1 MHRQTRPLRLA
12 CLVSLLCLLATP
24 GGARAGEPAA
34 GEPGWNQWRGPN
46 RDGRVGGAAWPLDL
60 SDLERIWRVELGRGY
75 ASPIVVGDRVFVAET
90 VAGEEESVRAL
101 ARADGRELW
110 RVRWP
115 ADGNVPFFAAAN
127 GDWIRATPL
136 YDEGAL
142 YVGGME
148 EVLIKL
154 DAGTG
159 EELWRVDFPARFGTR
174 VPDFGFVSSPLAD
187 GDHLYVQAANSLVK
201 LDKATG
207 DTVWR
212 ALENDGNIMRSGAFS
227 SPVMATLA
235 GRRQLLVQT
244 RERLNGLD
252 PRTGEVLWSQPV
264 PSFRGMNILTPTVVG
279 DRVLTST
286 YRNNTFLYEIGE
298 GPEGLAPRLLWT
310 HKSPGYMSS
319 PVIVDGHAYL
329 HLGSGRLICL
339 DLETG
344 SERWVSQPL
353 GKYLSMIAR
362 GGKLLALND
371 AGELILIAADPERP
385 EVLDRRQVADSPT
398 WAHLALLGDQLVVRD
413 LEAVA
418 AFRWPGAAPAGAA
431 ATTAGAP

>member
-1 MHRQTRPLRLA
+1 MRHHRTRLELTG
-12 CLVSLLCLLATP
+12 LGLLLCLLAVP
-24 GGARAGEPAA
+24 RGAEA

-46 RDGRVGGAAWPLDL
+46 RDGRIGGAAWPLDL
-60 SDLERIWRVELGRGY
+60 TGLERIWRVELGRGY
-75 ASPIVVGDRVFVAET
+75 ASPIIAGDRIFVAET
-90 VAGEEESVRAL
+90 VAGSEESVRAL

-115 ADGNVPFFAAAN
+115 AAGKVPFFAAAN

-136 YDEGAL
+136 YDAGAL

-148 EVLIKL
+148 EVLVKL

-159 EELWRVDFPARFGTR
+159 EELWRVDFPARFGTP

-187 GDHLYVQAANSLVK
+187 GDNLYVQAANSLVK

-207 DTVWR
+207 ETVWR
-212 ALENDGNIMRSGAFS
+212 ALENDGDIMRSGAFS

-235 GRRQLLVQT
+235 GRRQLLVQS
-244 RERLNGLD
+244 REQLSGLD

-264 PSFRGMNILTPTVVG
+264 PSFRGMNILTPTVAG

-286 YRNNTFLYEIGE
+286 YRHNTFLYEIAE
-298 GPEGLAPRLLWT
+298 GPEGLTPTLRWT

-344 SERWVSQPL
+344 RERWVSEPL

-371 AGELILIAADPERP
+371 GGEIILIAANPQRLEI
-385 EVLDRRQVADSPT
+385 LDRRQVADSPT
-398 WAHLALLGDQLVVRD
+398 WAHLALLGDEVVVRD

-418 AFRWPGAAPAGAA
+418 AFRWPRPARAGAA
-431 ATTAGAP
+431 ATAAGAP